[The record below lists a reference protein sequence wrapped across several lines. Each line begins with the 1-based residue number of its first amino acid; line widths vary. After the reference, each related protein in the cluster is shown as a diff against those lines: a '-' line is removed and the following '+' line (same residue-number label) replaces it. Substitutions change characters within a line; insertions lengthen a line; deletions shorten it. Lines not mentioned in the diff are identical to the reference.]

1 MAYMNGI
8 DVSNWQ
14 NGINLTAVP
23 ADFVIMKATQGTWY
37 VSPDCDRQYQQA
49 KKAGRSLGVYHYAQ
63 GGDYKAEADYFIK
76 NVKGYIG
83 EAILCLDWEGTD
95 NPTFNSGRDKTW
107 IKNWCDYVAK
117 QTGVKPLVYISKAY
131 LNLAQGIGDYG
142 LWVAQYANNKH
153 TGYQANPWNEGTYT
167 CAIRQYSSHGNLP
180 GYGGNLDLNKFY
192 GDRAAWNKYAG
203 KGNAVKP
210 SIPSES
216 GGSEAD
222 LSGETT
228 LDLVADT
235 MRGVYGDG
243 DTRKAKLGSRYDE
256 VMNVIN
262 HIDQADITT
271 LAKEVKAG
279 KYGDGQIRKTVLGNR
294 YEEVQ
299 DKVMELYYSTGGAS
313 TVTYKVK
320 SGDTLS
326 AIAAKYGTTV
336 QTLVSDNNIAD
347 PNKIYVGQTLR
358 IRKSGSSSS
367 SSSASGANK
376 KYYKIKNGDT
386 LSGIA
391 KKFETTVNQL
401 QAWNGISD
409 PDKIYAGKTIRVK

>member
-14 NGINLTAVP
+14 AGINLSAVP

-49 KKAGRSLGVYHYAQ
+49 KKAGRCLGVYHYAE

-83 EAILCLDWEGTD
+83 EAILCLDWEDTN
-95 NPTFNSGRDKTW
+95 NPTFNSGKDKTW
-107 IKNWCDYVAK
+107 IKNWCDYVAQ

-131 LNLAQGIGDYG
+131 MSFAQGIGDYG
-142 LWVAQYANNKH
+142 LWIAQYANNNS
-153 TGYQANPWNEGTYT
+153 TGYQSAPWNEGAYS
-167 CAIRQYSSHGNLP
+167 CAIRQYSSHGNLS

-203 KGNAVKP
+203 KGNATQP
-210 SIPSES
+210 SVPSEPTTS
-216 GGSEAD
+216 APD
-222 LSGETT
+222 LSGEST

-243 DTRKAKLGSRYDE
+243 ETRKQKLGSRYTE

-262 HIDQADITT
+262 HVDTASIDT
-271 LAKEVKAG
+271 LVSETKAG
-279 KYGDGQIRKTVLGNR
+279 KYGNGQIRKTILGAKWQA
-294 YEEVQ
+294 VQ
-299 DKVMELYYSTGGAS
+299 NKINAGSSSGSSVK
-313 TVTYKVK
+313 TYIVK

-326 AIAAKYGTTV
+326 GIAAKYGTTY
-336 QTLVSDNNIAD
+336 QKIASDNGISD
-347 PNKIYVGQTLR
+347 PNKIYPGQVLK
-358 IRKSGSSSS
+358 ISGGKWSSSS
-367 SSSASGANK
+367 GTSGSAK
-376 KYYKIKNGDT
+376 QYYTIKSGDT

-391 KKFETTVNQL
+391 KKYGTTVKQL
-401 QAWNGISD
+401 QSWNGI
-409 PDKIYAGKTIRVK
+409 KNANVIYAGTKIRVK